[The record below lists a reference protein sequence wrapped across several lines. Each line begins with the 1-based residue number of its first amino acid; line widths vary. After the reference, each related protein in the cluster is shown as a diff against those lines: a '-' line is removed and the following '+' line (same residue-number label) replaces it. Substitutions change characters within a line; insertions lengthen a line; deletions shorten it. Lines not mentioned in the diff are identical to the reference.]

1 MSTNIDDRIVE
12 MRFDNKQFEK
22 GANESI
28 KTLEKLRENLKL
40 ENAEQG
46 FERISKASKSLSLDH
61 VGDAIEAVRDK
72 FSVLGTFADQVI
84 RNIANGFTDLVGKAG
99 QFIKS
104 MSIDQIAGGWN
115 QYQSKIQSVQTMMM
129 ALPGTSEEQINKA
142 LDKLTWYGDET
153 SYSVEQ
159 MVDAVSKFTGAGA
172 GLDESVLAAQGI
184 AGWLATAGVNAQR
197 AGSAFYNLSQA
208 MGAGALTVNDYK
220 SLEGLNATTS
230 QFKQNLIE
238 AGLAMGTLERSGE
251 NVVVAGTKMVVTAE
265 GLRETLS
272 KRWVTKDV
280 MLQTFAKYGEFSDQL
295 YDLYNA
301 AENTDSTSDLIDK
314 VTKQMG
320 EDYMKTGRE
329 AFLAAQQALTFK
341 DAIEATSAAVKSKW
355 ADVFEALFGGL
366 SKAKTMWT
374 GLANDLWDIFAGG
387 LDQRAKALKGAN
399 LLGGQDI
406 FIDGLANIW
415 ENLYNIIT
423 AVQEAFRAVFP
434 PKTAQQWADLA
445 IRFDKFTRHLK
456 LTDDGLENLKKT
468 AKGFFSIF
476 KIVGKVIGAL
486 IGPFFNFKTKGADAF
501 RDGVEGI
508 LERTAVMGDAINNF
522 ARSPGFKTF
531 LSKTRKVMSKVASII
546 KTTTKHVLNFVSS
559 LKLIF
564 LSENPISAFFSTMI
578 EGAKDAT
585 LYVIDLFGNITGIDV
600 SGVKEKVEEFFGTV
614 RERAKEAR
622 DVLKNFGE
630 KFGEIFGGF
639 IELAR
644 ERGVVAAIGETIS
657 KMIEEITLA
666 AIDLFGAITG
676 IDVSGAK
683 ENVSGFFETVRER
696 AQAVI
701 DVIKEVK
708 DQFGKLFGTKLETDP
723 ETFER
728 LTGSFKEFAG
738 GAFIGSQTATGI
750 ETVVQGFIS
759 LFGAVTG
766 ADVSTA
772 TENVH
777 NFFDKARD
785 IAEKAGA
792 KIQEFIDKIKGVYDT
807 VKQYLVDA
815 FAEIKKGM
823 QQNRADKEEISL
835 EDYIEAHP
843 GQTMWDMITEDIS
856 AGWEK
861 FKAAVGPV
869 FEQIGTWIHDNIGGF
884 DAEGLETLR
893 GNFEKIAK
901 FFSEVGD
908 KIKETW
914 DKISPTLEEVWEGIK
929 DFFTKLGA
937 WLKKKPEEVQE
948 GMEQAGEAVEE
959 GGGIDTGKLI
969 KLAAALGV
977 GILVAGLVKKLFD
990 IVGMLNP
997 ITFMSKVKTM
1007 IEGFGDLSNSLSTG
1021 VKVAVFLS
1029 FASAVSM
1036 LVNSLLKL
1044 INIPEDKLTKGGMAI
1059 GGFISALFGSEFVT
1073 SKLNF
1078 NSSAKQIASMAL
1090 MMVAIGVGVNLL
1102 VKAMMAFTSVP
1113 ADQIE
1118 SYVLALAEITAVLA
1132 GAIFIMGKANFKDAG
1147 LANLAKMAIAGGVL
1161 VAGVSKLAKVV
1172 VLLGQLPEDKLQRGT
1187 DAVMKLSAV
1196 VAVFFLALGYLNDKA
1211 AKKKKATDKT
1221 LWKNLAAFAG
1231 IIVALAA
1238 LVASFTLAAN
1248 VFSKMDENQFNHAL
1262 VGMLVIIGSLALV
1275 FAGLMALTTVD
1286 ADGSKVVK
1294 VAGAMAIASTALLV
1308 AAASIMLIKDADPM
1322 TAAVAAGSL
1331 AAMVLAVAGAMAIIA
1346 KQDISAGK
1354 LFAVAGSMAI
1364 VMGSL
1369 AAVALA
1375 LSGLAKYSWGSIL
1388 AAAGAITM
1396 VFAIMV
1402 AALTLVTASKGVSG
1416 GKIAAVAASMLLMS
1430 ASILVIAAAL
1440 KSLSGVDPDGLKKS
1454 LVGLGLALAGIVV
1467 AGVIANAAAPGFAV
1481 LAATLLAFGTAVL
1494 MAGAGVYLVGDGLA
1508 KISEV
1513 LTDLS
1518 DPKKL
1523 EAMSNIIDLLISKI
1537 PAFANAIFEVLF
1549 VTLPAAIIRSAGGLT
1564 LALVT
1569 VIDSVMNG
1577 LLMEIPKFVDAVV
1590 VFLIGILHS
1599 VNEHAVELVRELM
1612 VLLCNVLVGIN
1623 AEIGT
1628 IVHNIIDIFVSICL
1642 AIGEDMERIIRAIF
1656 VLLLQAINGLATVIE
1671 QKAGDFYEAVKN
1683 LVTAIIHALITILT
1697 NLWEDVKTAVSK
1709 LANSAFVEKIR
1720 EKTAAAK
1727 EAVGNIFKKM
1737 KAKIEQW
1744 KAKIKQAV
1752 QNVMKKFIQPI
1763 IDFKNKVKDKIKEM
1777 IDKALNFLK
1786 KDKTKDDWKD
1796 AGKDMILGLLNG
1808 IKEMAEGIWDAVTGI
1823 AEGALDAFK
1832 TFFKINSP
1840 SRVMRAQGEYL
1851 GEGLALGIEDSTGL
1865 VEDSME
1871 AMGKD
1876 SLMAMDDALQAAYD
1890 LIDEDI
1896 DPTITPVLD
1905 LSKVQSG
1912 MNQMNGLF
1920 GSRKVSLDGASNAVN
1935 STRSNGMSDLANTIR
1950 GLKTNTENN
1959 SISINVYGAEG
1970 QDVNELADAVVNRI
1984 NSQLNRRKA
1993 VFA

>member
-1 MSTNIDDRIVE
+1 MSATIDDRIVE

-22 GANESI
+22 GADESI
-28 KTLEKLRENLKL
+28 KTLEKLRESLKL
-40 ENAEQG
+40 DNAEQG

-84 RNIANGFTDLVGKAG
+84 RNIANGFTDLVGRAG

-129 ALPGTSEEQINKA
+129 ALPGTSEEQVNKA

-197 AGSAFYNLSQA
+197 AGSAFLNLSQA

-251 NVVVAGTKMVVTAE
+251 NVVVAGTDMVVTAE

-366 SKAKTMWT
+366 GKAKTMWT

-434 PKTAQQWADLA
+434 PKTAQQWTDLA
-445 IRFDKFTRHLK
+445 IRFDKFTRHMK
-456 LTDDGLENLKKT
+456 LTEDGLANLKQT

-476 KIVGKVIGAL
+476 KIVGKVVGAL
-486 IGPFFNFKTKGADAF
+486 IGPFFNFKTQGADAF

-508 LERTAVMGDAINNF
+508 LERTAKMGEAIEDF

-585 LYVIDLFGNITGIDV
+585 LYVIDLFGEITGIDV
-600 SGVKEKVEEFFGTV
+600 SGVKEKVEEFFATV

-644 ERGVVAAIGETIS
+644 EKGVVAAIGETIS

-696 AQAVI
+696 AQAVV

-738 GAFIGSQTATGI
+738 GAFVGSQTATGI
-750 ETVVQGFIS
+750 ETVVQGFVS

-766 ADVSTA
+766 ADVSKA

-815 FAEIKKGM
+815 FAEIKKSM
-823 QQNRADKEEISL
+823 QQSRADKEEISL

-843 GQTMWDMITEDIS
+843 GQTMWDMIAEDIS

-861 FKAAVGPV
+861 FKTAVGPV
-869 FEQIGTWIHDNIGGF
+869 FEKIGTWIHDNVGGF

-893 GNFEKIAK
+893 GNFEKVAK
-901 FFSEVGD
+901 FFSDMGD
-908 KIKETW
+908 KIKKVW
-914 DKISPTLEEVWEGIK
+914 DDISPTLDKVWEGIK

-948 GMEQAGEAVEE
+948 GMETAGEAVDESS
-959 GGGIDTGKLI
+959 GIDTGKLI

-997 ITFMSKVKTM
+997 ITFMSKVKDM

-1044 INIPEDKLTKGGMAI
+1044 IDIPADKLTQGGLAI
-1059 GGFISALFGSEFVT
+1059 GGFITALFGSEFVT

-1132 GAIFIMGKANFKDAG
+1132 GAIFLMGKANFKDAG

-1196 VAVFFLALGYLNDKA
+1196 VAVFFLALGYLNDKS
-1211 AKKKKATDKT
+1211 AKKKKATDKNQ
-1221 LWKNLAAFAG
+1221 WKNLAAIAG

-1238 LVASFTLAAN
+1238 LVASFALAAS
-1248 VFSKMDENQFNHAL
+1248 VFSTMDEDQFNYAL
-1262 VGMLVIIGSLALV
+1262 AGMLVIIGSLALV

-1308 AAASIMLIKDADPM
+1308 AAASIMLIKDADP
-1322 TAAVAAGSL
+1322 TASAVAAGSL

-1346 KQDISAGK
+1346 KQDISVGK
-1354 LFAVAGSMAI
+1354 LFAVAGAMAI
-1364 VMGSL
+1364 AMGSL
-1369 AAVALA
+1369 AVVALA

-1402 AALTLVTASKGVSG
+1402 AALTLITASKGVSG

-1440 KSLSGVDPDGLKKS
+1440 KAVSKIDPDGLKKS
-1454 LVGLGLALAGIVV
+1454 LIGLGLALAGIVV
-1467 AGVIANAAAPGFAV
+1467 AGVIATAAAPGFAV

-1494 MAGAGVYLVGDGLA
+1494 MAGAGVHLVGTGLA
-1508 KISEV
+1508 EISAA
-1513 LTDLS
+1513 LS
-1518 DPKKL
+1518 ELADPEKL
-1523 EAMSNIIDLLISKI
+1523 ETMSNIIDLLISKI
-1537 PAFANAIFEVLF
+1537 PAFADAIFEVLF
-1549 VTLPAAIIRSAGGLT
+1549 VTLPTKLIENAGALT
-1564 LALVT
+1564 LALITTINT
-1569 VIDSVMNG
+1569 VLDG
-1577 LLMEIPKFVDAVV
+1577 LLLELPKIVETLVT
-1590 VFLIGILHS
+1590 LIVEMLIIL
-1599 VNEHAVELVRELM
+1599 NDHAYELVDQ
-1612 VLLCNVLVGIN
+1612 LLIFLLNVLAGIN
-1623 AEIGT
+1623 DRIGE
-1628 IVHNIIDIFVSICL
+1628 IVHSIVDIVINLIL
-1642 AIGEDMERIIRAIF
+1642 ALGEDLEDITLTLATFII
-1656 VLLLQAINGLATVIE
+1656 QAINALAETIR
-1671 QKAGDFYEAVKN
+1671 QKAGDFYEALKN
-1683 LVTAIIHALITILT
+1683 LITAIWDALTEVVT
-1697 NLWEDVKTAVSK
+1697 RMWEDIKAAVSK
-1709 LANSAFVEKIR
+1709 FAESAFVEKIK
-1720 EKTAAAK
+1720 EKTEAAK
-1727 EAVGNIFKKM
+1727 EAVSNIFKKI
-1737 KAKIEQW
+1737 KTKIEQW
-1744 KAKIKQAV
+1744 KAKIKLAV

-1763 IDFKNKVKDKIKEM
+1763 IDFKNKVKEKIKEM

-1832 TFFKINSP
+1832 SFFKSNSP

-1851 GEGLALGIEDSTGL
+1851 GEGLALGIDDSSGV
-1865 VEDSME
+1865 VEDSMSDL
-1871 AMGKD
+1871 GKD

-1890 LIDEDI
+1890 LIDSDV

-1912 MNQMNGLF
+1912 LGQMDGMF
-1920 GSRKVSLDGASNAVN
+1920 GSRRVSLDGANVAASARK
-1935 STRSNGMSDLANTIR
+1935 TNGMSEIGNAIKGIR
-1950 GLKTNTENN
+1950 QNTENN

-1970 QDVNELADAVVNRI
+1970 QDVNELADAVVNRL
-1984 NSQLNRRKA
+1984 NAQLNRRKA